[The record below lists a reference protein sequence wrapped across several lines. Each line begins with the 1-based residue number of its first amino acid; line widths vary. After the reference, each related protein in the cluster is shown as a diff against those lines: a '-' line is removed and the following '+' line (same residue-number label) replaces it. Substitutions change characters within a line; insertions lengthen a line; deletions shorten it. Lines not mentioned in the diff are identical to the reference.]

1 MSETRK
7 RTESLS
13 KIYSKKPISEGYNL
27 WDREYLLAA
36 MRVFTF
42 KAEGAPPFVLA
53 VYLDALAEITLQMH
67 DLEDAAE
74 QFAIAAGKYQLIDQK
89 VLADLMRFRV
99 TEVSS
104 SAEIALEQVKAYL
117 EAQDPHRNGGGDGA
131 NAQTKSAFARVYAYL
146 ADLLLRSVE
155 DDAPAGPGAAPRA
168 TDALVQARAAAEL
181 AVRLGWDR
189 DHCGYVVLGDVYVA
203 IGDYAKA
210 KEAFGKALE
219 KCPHY
224 AKAIERQIGV
234 LQQLARAAEERNDEA
249 GRAALNTELLAL
261 LNRSIEVH
269 PLANTFR
276 EKAFLL
282 SEVEGDEAAL
292 AFVANSLEHPPQEE
306 IDVIGSSAKETMT
319 TLLKA
324 KAAILADGDQLDAAL
339 EAANKALEVSP
350 NDEEA
355 QSIVR
360 DIRESMAA

>member
-53 VYLDALAEITLQMH
+53 VYLDALAEITLQMR
-67 DLEDAAE
+67 DFEDAAE

-99 TEVSS
+99 MEVSS

-117 EAQDPHRNGGGDGA
+117 EAQDPQRNGGGEGA
-131 NAQTKSAFARVYAYL
+131 TAQTKSAFARVHAYL

-155 DDAPAGPGAAPRA
+155 DDTPAGLSSAPRS
-168 TDALVQARAAAEL
+168 TDVLVQARAAAEL

-189 DHCGYVVLGDVYVA
+189 DHCGYLILGDVYVV

-210 KEAFGKALE
+210 KEAFGKAIE

-234 LQQLARAAEERNDEA
+234 LQQLARAADEQNDEA
-249 GRAALNTELLAL
+249 AHTAINTELLQL
-261 LNRSIEVH
+261 LNKSIEVH

-282 SEVEGDEAAL
+282 SEMQGDEAAL
-292 AFVANSLEHPPQEE
+292 SFVAQSLEHPPQEE
-306 IDVIGSSAKETMT
+306 IDVIGSSAKETTT

-339 EAANKALEVSP
+339 EAANKALEVNPS
-350 NDEEA
+350 DEEA

-360 DIRESMAA
+360 DIRESMVA